1 MYPHLIEKNI
11 MYVLKDQ
18 LSECNKKK
26 NYTNTL
32 IFNISVFFMLS
43 FIITFILYIKYKGKQ
58 DVSKLI
64 ENENKKKN
72 YILSKLH
79 FYQKMKSKEY
89 TNMTI

>member
-1 MYPHLIEKNI
+1 
-11 MYVLKDQ
+11 
-18 LSECNKKK
+18 
-26 NYTNTL
+26 
-32 IFNISVFFMLS
+32 MLS

-89 TNMTI
+89 TNIPI